1 MPQRARGQAKWHP
14 LRASHA
20 IGVQDASLL
29 YGKRKGARRFRTPFS
44 RCYFSECA
52 MELRTNKG
60 YLRVLRIS

>member
-1 MPQRARGQAKWHP
+1 MPQRDRGQAKWHP
-14 LRASHA
+14 LRTVALKES
-20 IGVQDASLL
+20 DAAKKIEGPA
-29 YGKRKGARRFRTPFS
+29 YPDPPFS